1 MSQTPGGSNG
11 GAGLPPAAAKAAANS
26 SGQTPRGIRHVARR
40 HFKIATELM
49 QPGMRKHSVALFLGA
64 LVTLV
69 ICTPVFE
76 QFSWGEIGISIAVSF
91 VLCSGVLAI
100 GAKRRTLVLAI
111 TLMVPALILRWANH
125 THPHQMPPILFVFGA
140 MVFMTF
146 VTVNLVQFI
155 VRAPRVN
162 SEVLSAGIA
171 VYLIFGLVWSLAYT
185 MVAELQPNAFA
196 FSNPTPEG
204 MPPPTMQGVTS
215 LYFSFIT
222 LNTVGYG
229 DIVPISPFARMLA
242 MLESTTGLFYMA
254 LMVARL
260 VSLYTSE
267 ATEARAAQ
275 SQ

>member
-1 MSQTPGGSNG
+1 VNQEPGVPVK
-11 GAGLPPAAAKAAANS
+11 GAIGPE
-26 SGQTPRGIRHVARR
+26 TPRGIRHVARH

-49 QPGMRKHSVALFLGA
+49 QPGMRKHSVAFFLGA
-64 LVTLV
+64 LVTLM

-76 QFSWGEIGISIAVSF
+76 QFSWGEIGISVAVSF

-125 THPHQMPPILFVFGA
+125 THPHQMPPIMFVFGA
-140 MVFMTF
+140 LVFMTF
-146 VTVNLVQFI
+146 VTINLLQFI
-155 VRAPRVN
+155 IRAPRVN

-185 MVAELQPNAFA
+185 MVAELQPNSFA
-196 FSNPTPEG
+196 FSNPVPEG
-204 MPPPTMQGVTS
+204 APAPTMQGVTS

-229 DIVPISPFARMLA
+229 DIVPVSPTARMLA
-242 MLESTTGLFYMA
+242 LLESTTGLFYMA

-267 ATEARAAQ
+267 ITEAREEQ
-275 SQ
+275 KP